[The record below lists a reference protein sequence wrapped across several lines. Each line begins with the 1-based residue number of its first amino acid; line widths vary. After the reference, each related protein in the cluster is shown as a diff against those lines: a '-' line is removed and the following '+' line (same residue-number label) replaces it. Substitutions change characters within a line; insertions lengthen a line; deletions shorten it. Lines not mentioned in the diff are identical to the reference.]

1 MGKVAQWHDDC
12 SMGLERYCSIS
23 NPFERKTSMTNVR
36 WSKKS
41 WLGAAATAAAAV
53 LLALSG
59 CAGDSRTASTGQ
71 MLDDTAI
78 TAKVK
83 TAFVA
88 DKEVSAMNISVNTDK
103 GVVQLSGT
111 AGPNEAKRAA
121 ELARGVAGVKAVRND
136 IVVK

>member
-1 MGKVAQWHDDC
+1 
-12 SMGLERYCSIS
+12 
-23 NPFERKTSMTNVR
+23 MTNQR
-36 WSKKS
+36 WSRKS
-41 WLGAAATAAAAV
+41 WLGVAAAAAAATT
-53 LLALSG
+53 LALSG
-59 CAGDSRTASTGQ
+59 CAGDSRTASTGE

-88 DKEVSAMNISVNTDK
+88 DKEVSAMNISVNTTK

-111 AGPNEAKRAA
+111 AGPTEAKRAA

-136 IVVK
+136 IIVK